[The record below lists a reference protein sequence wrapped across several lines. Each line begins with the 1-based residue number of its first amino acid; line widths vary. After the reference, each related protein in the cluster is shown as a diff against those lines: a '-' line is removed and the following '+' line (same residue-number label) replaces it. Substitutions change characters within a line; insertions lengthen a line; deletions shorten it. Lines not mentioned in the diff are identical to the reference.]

1 MLLLIYIMSDWS
13 PFLGLPLWVWLFVI
27 PTALAAIARLQRA
40 RLMPLLRRIWRVLDA
55 IYLAAGVLAAVF
67 MVMILL
73 LIVAQMG
80 ARWAGITFEGSTEFA
95 GYAMAA
101 TSFFALAH
109 AFSRGA
115 HIRVSIL
122 LNLNSFTRMWLDAGA
137 MLVAA
142 IIATYFARYAVKTNF
157 LSELLNDRTQGQDQ
171 IPEWVVSFLS
181 MFGTPP
187 GNWAAIWDKTGDVWI
202 YTPVWVPQLPMSAG
216 TILLAIAV
224 WDHLIRLLVTDETAI
239 KGEAVE

>member
-1 MLLLIYIMSDWS
+1 MSDW
-13 PFLGLPLWVWLFVI
+13 PLFLALPLWFWLFVM
-27 PTALAAIARLQRA
+27 PTALAVVARVQRT
-40 RLMPLLRRIWRVLDA
+40 RLMPVLRHIWQVLDA
-55 IYLAAGVLAAVF
+55 VYLASGVLAAVF

-109 AFSRGA
+109 AFNRGA

-142 IIATYFARYAVKTNF
+142 AIATYFARYAVKTNF
-157 LSELLNDRTQGQDQ
+157 LSEILNDRTQGQDQ

-181 MFGTPP
+181 MFGTAP
-187 GNWAAIWDKTGDVWI
+187 GDWGTIWEKTGDAWI
-202 YTPVWVPQLPMSAG
+202 YTPVWVPQLPMSVG
-216 TILLAIAV
+216 TILLAIAL
-224 WDHLIRLLVTDETAI
+224 WDHLIRLLVTNETAI
-239 KGEAVE
+239 KGEIVE

>member
-1 MLLLIYIMSDWS
+1 MSDWS

-40 RLMPLLRRIWRVLDA
+40 RLMLLLRRIWRVLDA
-55 IYLAAGVLAAVF
+55 VYLASGVLAAVF

-157 LSELLNDRTQGQDQ
+157 LSEMLNDRTQGQDQ

-181 MFGTPP
+181 MFGTAP
-187 GNWAAIWDKTGDVWI
+187 GNWGAIWEKTSDAWI
-202 YTPVWVPQLPMSAG
+202 YTPVWVPQLPMSVG
-216 TILLAIAV
+216 TGLLAIAL

-239 KGEAVE
+239 KVETVE

>member
-1 MLLLIYIMSDWS
+1 M
-13 PFLGLPLWVWLFVI
+13 
-27 PTALAAIARLQRA
+27 
-40 RLMPLLRRIWRVLDA
+40 
-55 IYLAAGVLAAVF
+55 
-67 MVMILL
+67 

-157 LSELLNDRTQGQDQ
+157 LSEMLNDRTQGQDQ
-171 IPEWVVSFLS
+171 IPEWVLSFLS
-181 MFGTPP
+181 MFGTAP
-187 GNWAAIWDKTGDVWI
+187 GKWGAIWEKTGDAWI
-202 YTPVWVPQLPMSAG
+202 YTPVWVPQLPMSVG
-216 TILLAIAV
+216 TILLAIAL

-239 KGEAVE
+239 KGETVE

>member
-1 MLLLIYIMSDWS
+1 MSDW
-13 PFLGLPLWVWLFVI
+13 PLFLGLPLWFWLFVM
-27 PTALAAIARLQRA
+27 PTALAVVARVQRT
-40 RLMPLLRRIWRVLDA
+40 RFMPVLRRIWQVLDA
-55 IYLAAGVLAAVF
+55 VYLASGVLAAVF

-109 AFSRGA
+109 AFNRGA

-142 IIATYFARYAVKTNF
+142 AIATYFARYAVKTNF
-157 LSELLNDRTQGQDQ
+157 LSEMLNDRTQGQDQ

-181 MFGTPP
+181 MFGTAPSDW
-187 GNWAAIWDKTGDVWI
+187 GTIWEKTGDAWV
-202 YTPVWVPQLPMSAG
+202 YTPVWVPQLPMSVG
-216 TILLAIAV
+216 TILLAIAL
-224 WDHLIRLLVTDETAI
+224 WDHLIRLLVTNETAI
-239 KGEAVE
+239 KGETVE

>member
-1 MLLLIYIMSDWS
+1 
-13 PFLGLPLWVWLFVI
+13 V
-27 PTALAAIARLQRA
+27 RLV
-40 RLMPLLRRIWRVLDA
+40 PLLRRIWRVLDA
-55 IYLAAGVLAAVF
+55 VYLASGVLAAVF

-142 IIATYFARYAVKTNF
+142 VIATYFARYAVKTNF
-157 LSELLNDRTQGQDQ
+157 LSEMLNDRTQGQDQ
-171 IPEWVVSFLS
+171 IPEWVVSLLL
-181 MFGTPP
+181 MFGTAP
-187 GNWAAIWDKTGDVWI
+187 GNWGAIWEKTGDAWI
-202 YTPVWVPQLPMSAG
+202 YTPVWVPQLPMSVG
-216 TILLAIAV
+216 TILLAIAL

-239 KGEAVE
+239 KGETVE